1 MRVSTLIERV
11 QDALA
16 QVGADYPIEEIVGL
30 CPELTWNQVFLAV
43 DYLSRTGQ
51 VRVTRDAGR
60 TYRVQFSR
68 PAGIESS
75 SRLAG
80 QQ

>member
-1 MRVSTLIERV
+1 MMGSTPIERV

-16 QVGADYPIEEIVGL
+16 HVGADCPIEEIAGL
-30 CPELTWNQVFLAV
+30 CPDLTWKQVFLAV

-60 TYRVQFSR
+60 TYRVQSSR
-68 PAGIESS
+68 PAGTESS
-75 SRLAG
+75 SLSAG

>member
-1 MRVSTLIERV
+1 MIVSTPIERV

-16 QVGADYPIEEIVGL
+16 PVGADCPIEEIAGL
-30 CPELTWNQVFLAV
+30 CPDLTWNQVFLAV

-60 TYRVQFSR
+60 MYRVQPSR
-68 PAGIESS
+68 SAGTESRALS
-75 SRLAG
+75 AG